1 MDLHA
6 AITDDIILL
15 PGKRC
20 LVPTGI
26 AIALPKGYE
35 AQIRS
40 RSGLAIKNGLAV
52 LNAPGTIDADYR
64 GEIIAIMINLGEE
77 SFTIKRGMKIAQ
89 MVIGSF
95 SQVSWLQSDNLDETA
110 RGSQGFGSTGLYAS
124 LRANAVN
131 LHVGPGNN
139 YPIDWL
145 YIRQG
150 MPVEIIAEFDTW
162 RQIRDWQGTQ
172 GWVHKSLL
180 SGRRTIWV
188 LHTIKNLRKDPDIKA
203 QII

>member
-1 MDLHA
+1 MKITVPIQKLEHANDLDLPFYATEQSAGMDLHA
-6 AITDDIILL
+6 AISDDIILL

-26 AIALPKGYE
+26 AIALPKGFE

-77 SFTIKRGMKIAQ
+77 SFTIKRGMRIAQ

-95 SQVSWLQSDNLDETA
+95 SQVSWLESENLEETA
-110 RGSQGFGSTGLYAS
+110 RGSQRFGSTGL
-124 LRANAVN
+124 
-131 LHVGPGNN
+131 
-139 YPIDWL
+139 
-145 YIRQG
+145 
-150 MPVEIIAEFDTW
+150 
-162 RQIRDWQGTQ
+162 
-172 GWVHKSLL
+172 
-180 SGRRTIWV
+180 
-188 LHTIKNLRKDPDIKA
+188 
-203 QII
+203 

>member
-40 RSGLAIKNGLAV
+40 RSGLSIKNGLAV

-110 RGSQGFGSTGLYAS
+110 RGSQRFGSTGL
-124 LRANAVN
+124 
-131 LHVGPGNN
+131 
-139 YPIDWL
+139 
-145 YIRQG
+145 
-150 MPVEIIAEFDTW
+150 
-162 RQIRDWQGTQ
+162 
-172 GWVHKSLL
+172 
-180 SGRRTIWV
+180 
-188 LHTIKNLRKDPDIKA
+188 
-203 QII
+203 